1 MGERIQIETRVFL
14 LPLGTFVAAA
24 LLTLASPANGQTGLI
39 RAFKIDAGDLTLT
52 FGANSIVLKQ
62 AFVAEH
68 DGFAWSRK
76 QNRVGD
82 LTWRTTVP
90 FSSGAPTAVATRMM
104 RLWT

>member
-1 MGERIQIETRVFL
+1 MMPAQALGL
-14 LPLGTFVAAA
+14 LE
-24 LLTLASPANGQTGLI
+24 SSNG
-39 RAFKIDAGDLTLT
+39 AGDLTLT

-76 QNRVGD
+76 NNRIGD

-90 FSSGAPTAVATRMM
+90 FSAGQPAARATAA
-104 RLWT
+104 